1 MYLELQMS
9 RHLWFAFIMM
19 LGMQQSSRA
28 LEIPLH
34 PNEARI
40 VEQIIAV
47 EGHSV
52 EAAEVPGWAKISVVN
67 RLKELGVETAGL
79 KSWGVQGTENKGLFL
94 SCIYDTNGRVLAL
107 LGNGPWLRD
116 ESLRDLKEMTELRLI
131 SIDHNGFLRN
141 HPLSPLYSGKG
152 FDALLDSKLVE
163 IKLTLGISDAGME
176 QAARI
181 KGLKSFTVVHSQVS
195 EAGVKFFEGHPTLE
209 SFAVAEMGNVSQ
221 ASLASIAKMPK
232 VEHVGFHEAFVTYE
246 SGFKHLLPM
255 KGRLKTL
262 DLSMSLINA
271 ADLELVKADHPGAK
285 VTTISPAE
293 IVKRHSY
300 VAARIAGVAT
310 GEAAEELKK
319 AIAEF
324 EASKKSSK

>member
-1 MYLELQMS
+1 MS
-9 RHLWFAFIMM
+9 RHLWFAFIVM

-34 PNEARI
+34 PTEARI

-52 EAAEVPGWAKISVVN
+52 AAAEVPGWAKGGVIT
-67 RLKELGVETAGL
+67 RLKGLGIETANL

-94 SCIYDTNGRVLAL
+94 SCIYDSTGRVLAL

-116 ESLRDLKEMTELRLI
+116 ESLRALKEMPELRFI

-176 QAARI
+176 KAAKI

-221 ASLASIAKMPK
+221 ASLASIVKMPK

-246 SGFKHLLPM
+246 SGLKHLLPM

-262 DLSMSLINA
+262 DLSMSLVNA
-271 ADLELVKADHPGAK
+271 ADLDLVRADHPDAK
-285 VTTISPAE
+285 ITTITPAE
-293 IVKRHSY
+293 IVKRHSF
-300 VAARIAGVAT
+300 VASRIALTAT
-310 GEAAEELKK
+310 GPAAEELKK

-324 EASKKSSK
+324 EANKKSSK

>member
-1 MYLELQMS
+1 MS
-9 RHLWFAFIMM
+9 KHLWIAFVVM
-19 LGMQQSSRA
+19 LGMQQSARA
-28 LEIPLH
+28 LEVPLH
-34 PNEARI
+34 PTEARI
-40 VEQIIAV
+40 VAKIIAV
-47 EGHSV
+47 EGHAV
-52 EAAEVPGWAKISVVN
+52 EVAEVPGWAKAGVIN
-67 RLKELGVETAGL
+67 RLKELSVETANL
-79 KSWGVQGTENKGLFL
+79 KSWGVRGTENKGLSF
-94 SCIYDTNGRVLAL
+94 SCIYDSNGRVLAL
-107 LGNGPWLRD
+107 TGNGPWLRD
-116 ESLRDLKEMTELRLI
+116 ESLRALKEMPELRFI

-176 QAARI
+176 QAAKI

-221 ASLASIAKMPK
+221 ASLVSIAKMPK

-246 SGFKHLLPM
+246 RGLKHLLPM

-262 DLSMSLINA
+262 DLSMSLVNA
-271 ADLELVKADHPGAK
+271 ADLELVQADHPDAK
-285 VTTISPAE
+285 ITTITPAE
-293 IVKRHSY
+293 IVKRHSF
-300 VAARIAGVAT
+300 VAARIASTAT
-310 GEAAEELKK
+310 GPAADELKQ

-324 EASKKSSK
+324 ETNKKSSK

>member
-1 MYLELQMS
+1 MTHFSGLL
-9 RHLWFAFIMM
+9 LLLACV
-19 LGMQQSSRA
+19 A
-28 LEIPLH
+28 DPVTAAEIQLPVH
-34 PNEARI
+34 PDEAKI
-40 VEQIIAV
+40 IETIIAL

-52 EAAEVPGWAKISVVN
+52 EVAAVPGWVRGSIVN
-67 RLKELGVETAGL
+67 RLKEYGVETANL

-94 SCIYDTNGRVLAL
+94 SCIYDSTGRVLAL

-116 ESLRDLKEMTELRLI
+116 ESLRALKEMPELRFI

-181 KGLKSFTVVHSQVS
+181 KGLKSFVVVHSQVS
-195 EAGVKFFEGHPTLE
+195 ETGVKFFEGHRTLE

-221 ASLASIAKMPK
+221 ASLESIAKMPK

-246 SGFKHLLPM
+246 SGLKHLLPM

-262 DLSMSLINA
+262 DLSMSLVNA
-271 ADLELVKADHPGAK
+271 ADLELAQADHPDAK
-285 VTTISPAE
+285 ITTITPAE
-293 IVKRHSY
+293 IVKRHSF
-300 VAARIAGVAT
+300 VAARIARTAT
-310 GEAAEELKK
+310 GPAADELKK

-324 EASKKSSK
+324 ETNKKPSK

>member
-1 MYLELQMS
+1 
-9 RHLWFAFIMM
+9 
-19 LGMQQSSRA
+19 
-28 LEIPLH
+28 
-34 PNEARI
+34 
-40 VEQIIAV
+40 
-47 EGHSV
+47 
-52 EAAEVPGWAKISVVN
+52 
-67 RLKELGVETAGL
+67 
-79 KSWGVQGTENKGLFL
+79 
-94 SCIYDTNGRVLAL
+94 
-107 LGNGPWLRD
+107 
-116 ESLRDLKEMTELRLI
+116 MTELRFI

-176 QAARI
+176 QAAKI

-300 VAARIAGVAT
+300 VATRIASVAT

>member
-1 MYLELQMS
+1 MNK
-9 RHLWFAFIMM
+9 HLWFALIVM
-19 LGMQQSSRA
+19 LGMQQSARA

-34 PNEARI
+34 PTEARI

-47 EGHSV
+47 EGHAV
-52 EAAEVPGWAKISVVN
+52 EVAEVPGWAKVGVIN
-67 RLKELGVETAGL
+67 RLKELGVETANL
-79 KSWGVQGTENKGLFL
+79 KSWGVRDTKNNAVSF
-94 SCIYDTNGRVLAL
+94 SCTYDSNGRVLAL
-107 LGNGPWLRD
+107 TGNGPWLRD
-116 ESLRDLKEMTELRLI
+116 ESLRALKGMPEVRI
-131 SIDHNGFLRN
+131 IRFDHNGFLKN
-141 HPLSPLYSGKG
+141 HPQSPLYSGVG
-152 FDALLDSKLVE
+152 FDALLDSKLVD
-163 IKLTLGISDAGME
+163 IKLTLGINDAGME

-181 KGLKSFTVVHSQVS
+181 KGLKSFVVVHSQVS
-195 EAGVKFFEGHPTLE
+195 ETGVKFFEGHPTLE

-221 ASLASIAKMPK
+221 ASLESIAKMPK
-232 VEHVGFHEAFVTYE
+232 VEHVGFHEAFVTYDR
-246 SGFKHLLPM
+246 GLKHLLPM

>member
-1 MYLELQMS
+1 VT
-9 RHLWFAFIMM
+9 A
-19 LGMQQSSRA
+19 A
-28 LEIPLH
+28 EIQPPVH
-34 PNEARI
+34 PDEAKI
-40 VEQIIAV
+40 IETIIAL

-52 EAAEVPGWAKISVVN
+52 EVAEVPGWARDSIVN
-67 RLKELGVETAGL
+67 RLKEYGVETTGL
-79 KSWGVQGTENKGLFL
+79 KSWGVRGKENHGLFL
-94 SCIYDTNGRVLAL
+94 SCLYDSNGRVLAL
-107 LGNGPWLRD
+107 TGNGPWLRD
-116 ESLRDLKEMTELRLI
+116 ESLRALKEMPELRFI

-163 IKLTLGISDAGME
+163 IKLTLGINDAGME

-221 ASLASIAKMPK
+221 ASLVSIAKMPK

-246 SGFKHLLPM
+246 SGFKHLLAM
-255 KGRLKTL
+255 KGRLKKL

>member
-1 MYLELQMS
+1 MS
-9 RHLWFAFIMM
+9 KHLWIAFTVM
-19 LGMQQSSRA
+19 LGVQQSARA

-34 PNEARI
+34 PTEARI

-52 EAAEVPGWAKISVVN
+52 AAAEVPGWAKGSVIT
-67 RLKELGVETAGL
+67 RLKGLAVETANL

-94 SCIYDTNGRVLAL
+94 SCIYDSNGRVLAL

-116 ESLRDLKEMTELRLI
+116 ESLRALKGMPELRFI

-141 HPLSPLYSGKG
+141 HPLSPLYNGKG

-163 IKLTLGISDAGME
+163 IKLTLGINDAGME
-176 QAARI
+176 QAAKI

-195 EAGVKFFEGHPTLE
+195 EAAVKFFEGHPNLE
-209 SFAVAEMGNVSQ
+209 SFSVAEMGNVSQ
-221 ASLASIAKMPK
+221 AAMASIAKMPK
-232 VEHVGFHEAFVTYE
+232 VEHVGFHEAFITYE

-255 KGRLKTL
+255 KGRLKSL

-271 ADLELVKADHPGAK
+271 ADLERVRADHPDAK
-285 VTTISPAE
+285 ITTITPTE

-300 VAARIAGVAT
+300 VAARIASTAT
-310 GEAAEELKK
+310 GPAADELKK

-324 EASKKSSK
+324 EANKKSSK

>member
-1 MYLELQMS
+1 MS
-9 RHLWFAFIMM
+9 KHLWFAFIVL
-19 LGMQQSSRA
+19 LGVQQAARA

-34 PNEARI
+34 PTEARI

-52 EAAEVPGWAKISVVN
+52 AAAEVPGWAKGGVVN

-79 KSWGVQGTENKGLFL
+79 KSWGVQGTENKGLFF
-94 SCIYDTNGRVLAL
+94 SCIYDSTGRVLAL
-107 LGNGPWLRD
+107 HGNGPWLRD
-116 ESLRDLKEMTELRLI
+116 ESLRALKGMPELRFI
-131 SIDHNGFLRN
+131 SFDHNGFLRN
-141 HPLSPLYSGKG
+141 HPMSPLYSGKG

-246 SGFKHLLPM
+246 SGFKHLLAM

-262 DLSMSLINA
+262 DLSMSLVNA
-271 ADLELVKADHPGAK
+271 ADLELVRADHPGAK

-324 EASKKSSK
+324 EASKKSSN